1 MGSMLKIL
9 GRVSEGRGQDALCQM
24 VEDPGLT
31 AEERGPGPA
40 PLGAPTPILLDDDS
54 GDARR
59 CHEEEAR
66 AQPGNGAS
74 AVGARALERRRSSL
88 GWKGGLP
95 GSSPPRGLRR
105 LSGCL
110 TVRAAAGVAVAAAA
124 AARQLELGSRPAG
137 GSQEAG
143 DRGSGGRR
151 GRRHARTGGARRGR
165 RAGRRAGRARGGP
178 RGNPDEPVVDG
189 EQHGGQ
195 RDAEEVGAD
204 RGEAQPAAPRAFAQP
219 GATRALAAAAHAAR
233 APHPR
238 SPLGP
243 AQQPAQAPPPRPG
256 PPPPPTPSEDRL
268 RVLNLPRPT
277 PPPPAWSRPPNGRVS
292 IGSGSTPSPVSSQPS
307 SS

>member
-1 MGSMLKIL
+1 M
-9 GRVSEGRGQDALCQM
+9 
-24 VEDPGLT
+24 
-31 AEERGPGPA
+31 
-40 PLGAPTPILLDDDS
+40 
-54 GDARR
+54 
-59 CHEEEAR
+59 
-66 AQPGNGAS
+66 
-74 AVGARALERRRSSL
+74 GARAFERQRSSL

-124 AARQLELGSRPAG
+124 AAARQLELVSRPAG
-137 GSQEAG
+137 GSQETG

-151 GRRHARTGGARRGR
+151 DRRRARTGGARRGR
-165 RAGRRAGRARGGP
+165 RAGRRAGGPRGGP

-243 AQQPAQAPPPRPG
+243 AQRPAQAPPPRPG
-256 PPPPPTPSEDRL
+256 PAPATHPLGGPPPRSKSPSSNPAPASM
-268 RVLNLPRPT
+268 VT
-277 PPPPAWSRPPNGRVS
+277 PPKGRVS
-292 IGSGSTPSPVSSQPS
+292 SGLWVCPLPSLQPTIIKLRLN
-307 SS
+307 